1 MAIDQKPPMP
11 IFGAKKPQP
20 LLDLE
25 KIFNEERIDL
35 KALMDSRKLTKE
47 INKTLAPY
55 TGEFGDAQ
63 KKHLLKRTMVG
74 YASRHLKDLEGL
86 TMEQAVDKI
95 MTFHELGEPVNNYYN
110 ELSQEAYKEKYG
122 NDDVGPQ
129 EPFVSEAYI
138 GRLENNNF
146 SDFQGQ
152 ERKDAIYS
160 WMHHSMYAQPTS
172 ICWKLFIFLFNLTP
186 SLSSSSSRLNLAL
199 TLPRLGL
206 FHLFQF
212 LLVQS

>member
-11 IFGAKKPQP
+11 NFGPKNPQP
-20 LLDLE
+20 PLDLE

-95 MTFHELGEPVNNYYN
+95 MTPHEIGEPVNNYYF
-110 ELSQEAYKEKYG
+110 ELSAEEYKEKYK
-122 NDDVGPQ
+122 NDDVGP
-129 EPFVSEAYI
+129 
-138 GRLENNNF
+138 
-146 SDFQGQ
+146 
-152 ERKDAIYS
+152 
-160 WMHHSMYAQPTS
+160 
-172 ICWKLFIFLFNLTP
+172 
-186 SLSSSSSRLNLAL
+186 
-199 TLPRLGL
+199 
-206 FHLFQF
+206 
-212 LLVQS
+212 